1 MKNIL
6 IIGLGNI
13 GSRYLQGIKKYNKQL
28 NVYGLDLS
36 IKALKNA
43 NEKWNEIA
51 IVGPNHKLNL
61 IQNYSQ
67 IPNEIHL
74 AIISSTADTRFKIIK
89 EIFEYF
95 HIHAWI
101 LEKVLV
107 QSPVDL
113 DELEKCFSNV
123 TSAWVN
129 CGYRA
134 MLMHQKLR
142 SIISTQTPLDVH
154 GGKGDWGLACN
165 TLHYLDL
172 ITWWS
177 GEKLLEID
185 TSNLDKNWVK
195 SKRRGFWEITG
206 TLKTIYSNGSKLVLE
221 SCHNGVLDNFPM
233 KVKTIKGEWIVD
245 NLVDGFAKGPNG
257 VCLPILEERL
267 SDISTN
273 LVKSILET
281 GLCDL
286 PKMNDSVH
294 IHRIFLTAMLE
305 HWNKN
310 SNRSNNY
317 VPIT

>member
-51 IVGPNHKLNL
+51 IAGPNHKLNL

-74 AIISSTADTRFKIIK
+74 AIISSTADIRFNIIK
-89 EIFEYF
+89 EICEYF

-142 SIISTQTPLDVH
+142 GIISTQAPLEAY
-154 GGKGDWGLACN
+154 GGKGFWGLACN
-165 TLHYLDL
+165 AIHFLDL
-172 ITWWS
+172 MTWWS
-177 GEKLLEID
+177 GEKLLEIN

-195 SKRRGFWEITG
+195 SKRQGFWEITG
-206 TLKTIYSNGSKLVLE
+206 TLNAIYSNGSKLGLE
-221 SCHNGVLDNFPM
+221 SCINGVSDFPM
-233 KVKTIKGEWIVD
+233 KVKTIKGEWIVND
-245 NLVDGFAKGPNG
+245 LVEGFAKGPSG
-257 VCLPILEERL
+257 LCLPIREEYL
-267 SDISTN
+267 SDFSTN
-273 LVKSILET
+273 IVKSILET

-286 PKMNDSVH
+286 PNINTSVH
-294 IHRIFLTAMLE
+294 IHRIFLIAMLE

-310 SNRSNNY
+310 SNRKDNY